1 MSSSFDLGSVDRLTV
16 GTVGPAGRRVFYL
29 QATSGSQVVSLKL
42 EKTQVAALV
51 TYLATLLSD
60 LPSPSPEAVPEQL
73 DLVEPVVPEW
83 VVGALGVSYLE
94 DRDLILVQADE
105 LVEDDSLESDDS
117 DGASARFLA
126 TREQVAGLAAR
137 GAEVVAAGR
146 PPCQLC
152 GQPLDPEGHVCVRLN
167 GHRSQ
172 SR

>member
-16 GTVGPAGRRVFYL
+16 GTVGPAGQRVFYL
-29 QATSGSQVVSLKL
+29 QATSGTQVVSLKL

-60 LPSPSPEAVPEQL
+60 LPAPGTLPTEM
-73 DLVEPVVPEW
+73 DLVEPLVAEW
-83 VVGALGVSYLE
+83 VIGALGVSYLE
-94 DRDLILVQADE
+94 DRDRILVQAE
-105 LVEDDSLESDDS
+105 EMVEDDSLESDDS
-117 DGASARFLA
+117 DGATARFFA